1 MIPRYRYA
9 CVDLLHQSP
18 VCGFLMSFIHFI
30 PFVSLMQL
38 ESMLYNCTS
47 AFFKVTYCFVFHFR
61 AVYTHCHISM
71 ITQPAICSF
80 DVCFLDCVGVVQRII
95 TLIRCCVNYVM
106 SQTVRNLVFDD
117 DDEQ

>member
-1 MIPRYRYA
+1 
-9 CVDLLHQSP
+9 
-18 VCGFLMSFIHFI
+18 
-30 PFVSLMQL
+30 MQL
-38 ESMLYNCTS
+38 ESILYNCTS
-47 AFFKVTYCFVFHFR
+47 AFFKVTYSFVFHFR

-80 DVCFLDCVGVVQRII
+80 DVFLDCVGVVQRII
-95 TLIRCCVNYVM
+95 TLIRCCVIYVM

>member
-1 MIPRYRYA
+1 
-9 CVDLLHQSP
+9 
-18 VCGFLMSFIHFI
+18 
-30 PFVSLMQL
+30 MQL

-47 AFFKVTYCFVFHFR
+47 AFFKVTYSFVFHFR

-80 DVCFLDCVGVVQRII
+80 DVCFLGCVGVVQRII

-117 DDEQ
+117 DDDDEQ